1 MAVEHLRRVR
11 RVIFRGQ
18 GSASVRALSFLA
30 PHPGRMVSSLTRAPM
45 LDDPLPPVPVDCVPW
60 PGRVL
65 RSGGV
70 TLHVR
75 ETPGPGQVEE
85 RDELV
90 VYVHGLGGSATDF
103 TDLAGLVATRVAG
116 LAVDLPGFGR
126 SEPELGFDYRLQS
139 HATALGDFLTGL
151 DHGPLHLVGNSM
163 GGAIVLLIAAQ
174 RPELV
179 RTLTL
184 ISPAMPDLR
193 VDPRRMSDPRFALVV
208 LPLVGSRVLRAI
220 AQTSPERRTEQMLQ
234 LCFAEPSAVSAGRRA
249 QAEEEFA
256 ERQGMGWASAA
267 LSRSAEGLVRSWLA
281 PRSRS
286 LWTVAAGV
294 DRPALVVWGARDR
307 LVSVR
312 KAPRTASALPRGK
325 LLVLPRT
332 GHIAQMEQ
340 PETVAR
346 AMLGMFDADARGEW

>member
-1 MAVEHLRRVR
+1 VLNLLTPHPD
-11 RVIFRGQ
+11 RVI
-18 GSASVRALSFLA
+18 SARV
-30 PHPGRMVSSLTRAPM
+30 PM
-45 LDDPLPPVPVDCVPW
+45 LDEPLPPLPVDWAPW
-60 PGRVL
+60 PGRVV

-75 ETPGPGQVEE
+75 ETPGPTCEQVEG

-90 VYVHGLGGSATDF
+90 VYVHGLGGSATNF

-126 SEPELGFDYRLQS
+126 SEPERGFDYRLQS
-139 HATALGDFLTGL
+139 HATALGDFLAGL
-151 DHGPLHLVGNSM
+151 DRGPLHLVGNSM
-163 GGAIVLLIAAQ
+163 GGAVVLLVAA
-174 RPELV
+174 RHPELV

-193 VDPRRMSDPRFALVV
+193 IDPRRTSDPRFALAF
-208 LPLVGSRVLRAI
+208 LPLVGGRVLRAI
-220 AQTSPERRTEQMLQ
+220 ARTSPARRTEQVLR
-234 LCFAEPSAVSAGRRA
+234 LCFAEPSAVSAVRRA
-249 QAEEEFA
+249 QAEEEFV
-256 ERQGMGWASAA
+256 ERQGMEWALAA

-294 DRPALVVWGARDR
+294 DRPALVVWGTRDR

-312 KAPRTASALPRGK
+312 KAPRTAAALPRGK

-332 GHIAQMEQ
+332 GHVAQMER

-346 AMLGMFDADARGEW
+346 AMLGMFDAHARGVW

>member
-1 MAVEHLRRVR
+1 MLNLLTPHPD
-11 RVIFRGQ
+11 RVI
-18 GSASVRALSFLA
+18 SARV
-30 PHPGRMVSSLTRAPM
+30 PM
-45 LDDPLPPVPVDCVPW
+45 LDEPLPPLPVDWAPW
-60 PGRVL
+60 PGRVV

-75 ETPGPGQVEE
+75 ETPGPTCERVEG
-85 RDELV
+85 RDELA
-90 VYVHGLGGSATDF
+90 VYVHGLGGSATNF

-126 SEPELGFDYRLQS
+126 SEPERGFDYRLQS
-139 HATALGDFLTGL
+139 HATALGDFLAGL
-151 DHGPLHLVGNSM
+151 DPGPLHLVGNSM
-163 GGAIVLLIAAQ
+163 GGTIVLLVAA
-174 RPELV
+174 RHPELV

-193 VDPRRMSDPRFALVV
+193 IDPRRTSDPRFALAF

-220 AQTSPERRTEQMLQ
+220 ARTSPARRTEQVLQ
-234 LCFAEPSAVSAGRRA
+234 LCFAEPSTVSAVRRA
-249 QAEEEFA
+249 QAEEEFV
-256 ERQGMGWASAA
+256 ERQGMEWALAA

-294 DRPALVVWGARDR
+294 DRPALVVWGTRDR

-312 KAPRTASALPRGK
+312 KAPRTAAALPRGK

-332 GHIAQMEQ
+332 GHVAQMER

-346 AMLGMFDADARGEW
+346 AMLGMFDAHARGVW

>member
-1 MAVEHLRRVR
+1 
-11 RVIFRGQ
+11 
-18 GSASVRALSFLA
+18 
-30 PHPGRMVSSLTRAPM
+30 
-45 LDDPLPPVPVDCVPW
+45 
-60 PGRVL
+60 
-65 RSGGV
+65 
-70 TLHVR
+70 
-75 ETPGPGQVEE
+75 
-85 RDELV
+85 
-90 VYVHGLGGSATDF
+90 
-103 TDLAGLVATRVAG
+103 
-116 LAVDLPGFGR
+116 
-126 SEPELGFDYRLQS
+126 
-139 HATALGDFLTGL
+139 
-151 DHGPLHLVGNSM
+151 
-163 GGAIVLLIAAQ
+163 
-174 RPELV
+174 
-179 RTLTL
+179 
-184 ISPAMPDLR
+184 
-193 VDPRRMSDPRFALVV
+193 MSDPRFALVV

-332 GHIAQMEQ
+332 GHVAQMEQ